1 MFVNSEIMRFENA
14 ETRRDAKCF
23 AEFERPG
30 VPPKEEET
38 KKEGK
43 ASEYLKEQIFD
54 GKHRQKWKKRKTQ
67 TRIIED
73 ILPSQ

>member
-1 MFVNSEIMRFENA
+1 M
-14 ETRRDAKCF
+14 

-54 GKHRQKWKKRKTQ
+54 GKHRQKMEKRKTQ
-67 TRIIED
+67 TKIIED